1 MEIPYEPA
9 RSWTLPGV
17 VPSEWLAINNY
28 SICLHCSTLVST
40 SRLSSHINICSHA
53 SLQPSPSASDNPGV
67 ALSSS
72 QLPSFDEIFSTFC
85 PTLKH
90 IPFHDRQSFGRVFLN
105 CLLSILHD
113 GSSHSWQRFL
123 MLPKCVLAS
132 SKRGGRHHK
141 HIHQSASCVIFGRQ
155 VKKFNYGIKQR
166 GMQLNQVSRAFPHLN

>member
-1 MEIPYEPA
+1 MA
-9 RSWTLPGV
+9 V
-17 VPSEWLAINNY
+17 
-28 SICLHCSTLVST
+28 
-40 SRLSSHINICSHA
+40 
-53 SLQPSPSASDNPGV
+53 
-67 ALSSS
+67 SSS

-90 IPFHDRQSFGRVFLN
+90 IPFHNCQSFGRVFLE

-155 VKKFNYGIKQR
+155 VKKFNYEIEQR
-166 GMQLNQVSRAFPHLN
+166 GMRLNQVSRAFPHLNISRSSCHTSSLWLKRAFMVMLVGCCVPMALPLTLARPGRL